1 MAEKLELI
9 IRNEKGKEIK
19 RSEAHLISIKFKTV
33 RLLMDILKIEEMES
47 NTDMFRMLSG
57 AWGEIKK
64 ILNQIFPDL
73 TEEELDEVDL
83 SDLLPILKKVIA
95 YSIAKT
101 MSIPHDEKN

>member
-19 RSEAHLISIKFKTV
+19 RSEAQLISIKFKTV

-47 NTDMFRMLSG
+47 NVDMFRMLSG

-95 YSIAKT
+95 FSIAKT
-101 MSIPHDEKN
+101 MAIPHDEKN